1 MHISQIYAFVAVSEL
16 QSFSLAAE
24 RLHITQPAV
33 SKRIRQLEDNLNTV
47 LFDRIGKKSIL
58 TPSGQ

>member
-1 MHISQIYAFVAVSEL
+1 MQINQISAFLAVAEL

-33 SKRIRQLEDNLNTV
+33 SKRIRQLENNIRV
-47 LFDRIGKKSIL
+47 ELFDRIGKRE
-58 TPSGQ
+58 SGHQR